1 VYSFSK
7 QLRLK
12 SAEDFASVFI
22 LKKRINGNW
31 FNIYYKKNN
40 TNTSRLGLIISKKN
54 HKKSNKRNY
63 MKRIMRELFRLN
75 QPLWSGY
82 DIIIKTNRFFIKD
95 NYPLI
100 KQEFMLLTQKFLLK

>member
-1 VYSFSK
+1 MYSFSK

-40 TNTSRLGLIISKKN
+40 SNKSRLGLIISKKN
-54 HKKSNKRNY
+54 HKRSNKRNY

-75 QPLWSGY
+75 QPHWSGY
-82 DIIIKTNRFFIKD
+82 DIIIKTNKCFIKD
-95 NYPLI
+95 NYLEI
-100 KQEFMLLTQKFLLK
+100 KHEFMLHTQRFLVK